1 MFNSS
6 LKMIAVLTIVGLL
19 SGGFLTFVD
28 QQTAPAIESRGLESL
43 SQAVFKV
50 LPDAVDYKKIKLED
64 VVIYQG
70 LDKRGKKIGLA
81 FLAAGSGYQGEIK
94 IMVGV
99 AQDFNRL
106 QNIQILESI
115 ETPGLGGRITED
127 DFRKQFQGLAISE
140 KIKLGKAKETKQPT
154 VQAITGATIS
164 SKAVVDIIDQKISTI
179 KKLLK
184 EQE

>member
-1 MFNSS
+1 
-6 LKMIAVLTIVGLL
+6 MIAVLTIVGLL

-140 KIKLGKAKETKQPT
+140 KIKLGKAKTKQPT

-164 SKAVVDIIDQKISTI
+164 SQAVVDIIDQRISII
-179 KKLLK
+179 KQLLK
-184 EQE
+184 EQK